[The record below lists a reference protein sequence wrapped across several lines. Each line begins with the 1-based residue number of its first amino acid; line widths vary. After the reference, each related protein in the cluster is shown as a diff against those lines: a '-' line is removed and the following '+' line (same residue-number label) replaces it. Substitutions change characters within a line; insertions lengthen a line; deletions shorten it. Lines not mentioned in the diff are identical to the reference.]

1 MFGEDPDW
9 NTSPMEDF
17 VVHLFAGSDITG
29 EISPEFGGGGSQLP
43 THRHHEDEDR
53 KGTAQVGRSRQPEH
67 RLKVS
72 AVTVLE
78 KTSVRLGGFRG
89 DSRLLG
95 RFGRAVGFGAVALF
109 GRATVIGRGLR
120 LDPRVRRVK
129 PGSLEDHATSVED
142 LLYLAATLR
151 MATQRL
157 VGELLEDLEVLA
169 AAIAS
174 VFVSRHRSNSS
185 GEVDRKL

>member
-9 NTSPMEDF
+9 NPSPRVDL
-17 VVHLFAGSDITG
+17 VAPLFAGSDISG
-29 EISPEFGGGGSQLP
+29 EIRPEFGGGGSQLP

-89 DSRLLG
+89 DCRLLG
-95 RFGRAVGFGAVALF
+95 CFGRAVRVGAVALF
-109 GRATVIGRGLR
+109 GATVIGRGLR

-129 PGSLEDHATSVED
+129 PGSLEDHPTGVED

-151 MATQRL
+151 MATQGL

-174 VFVSRHRSNSS
+174 VFVCRHRSNSS